1 VRIYGG
7 LTVTGRSAKVADVV
21 VQRGRITSVEPA
33 STGGD
38 IDARGCLVLPGG
50 VDPHTHPLSD
60 LRAASTW
67 GARGGTTTLLAFTS
81 PQTGESPT
89 HAYLRAENDALPN
102 TVVSAHLHPVVAR
115 PETFGK
121 QELEALRRQGARSL
135 KLFLAYPELGMAV
148 SDVTLYET
156 LRAAAEVGILVMVHC
171 ESPGLIE
178 ARTRELIAAG
188 SVDARAFVDSRPP
201 VAEVEGVAR
210 TLYFAR
216 LAEAPVYLVHLTT
229 EESLDLVRAA
239 RHRGQTVYA
248 EACTHHLILD
258 DSVYDRDDAKRFL
271 VVPPLRPR
279 PDVEALWE
287 GILDGTIDT
296 VGSDHVQA
304 AHVPPESTGD
314 FRSLPYGFAGVEVRL
329 PLVLSEGLKRQIPLP
344 RLAEVLATRPAK
356 VFELHASKGAIR
368 AGGDADIVIWDPEP
382 VNVLQREEL
391 HGGLEMSPFHGIEV
405 RGNLRTVF
413 HRGSRVSGARPTEST
428 IAKATAKPQ
437 IVP

>member
-1 VRIYGG
+1 MRIYGG

-21 VQRGRITSVEPA
+21 VQGGRISSVEPP

-38 IDARGCLVLPGG
+38 IDARGCFVLPGG

-67 GARGGTTTLLAFTS
+67 AARGGTTTLLAFTS
-81 PQTGESPT
+81 PQSGESPT
-89 HAYLRAENDALPN
+89 HAYVRAENDALPN
-102 TVVSAHLHPVVAR
+102 TVVSARLHPVVAR

-121 QELEALRRQGARSL
+121 HELEALQRQGARSL

-156 LRAAAEVGILVMVHC
+156 LRDAARVGILVMVHC

-188 SVDARAFVDSRPP
+188 SVDARAFADSRPP
-201 VAEVEGVAR
+201 SAEAEGVAR

-229 EESLDLVRAA
+229 KESLDLVRAA

-258 DSVYDRDDAKRFL
+258 DSVYDRDDAERFL

-304 AHVPPESTGD
+304 PHVPAESTGD

-329 PLVLSEGLKRQIPLP
+329 PLVLSEGSKRQIPLP
-344 RLAEVLATRPAK
+344 RLAEVLATRPAE

-382 VNVLQREEL
+382 IRVLQREEL
-391 HGGLEMSPFHGIEV
+391 HGGLEESPFDGIEA
-405 RGNLRTVF
+405 RGNIRTVF
-413 HRGSRVSGARPTEST
+413 HRGSRVSGARPNEST
-428 IAKATAKPQ
+428 IATATANPQ
-437 IVP
+437 ILP